1 MIIVNWKNNIG
12 GNKMKI
18 NDYINTDRI
27 KKAINQTK
35 NDLKDSFEGTVQVI
49 QEQKAK
55 KDTNATQE
63 ADNDQRT
70 NKVDIEPKREVV
82 EGFETNISF
91 KHQNSVLMLNLLV
104 AWNRLLNQYIP
115 KSCDNDWRDTSVK
128 GRDAIS
134 VFLIA
139 PQGLS
144 VKLDLNPQMF
154 ANNDDPTDIDALV
167 TSMLKIVPK
176 LLVEQVSELELKEQ
190 RGHDFADYNDL
201 DSKLKL
207 KNLHDDEDYFIR
219 IAQVM
224 ALISSYPDLKSA
236 INLHESEKAEIPAFN
251 VKEEGLL
258 IKQYKEFINKYNLT
272 EFYPSHV
279 TYSDSAAI
287 RHSVNLDLKIARP
300 NGVLVR
306 TISIYPKTIIN
317 STCKFDDILA
327 TEFLKMVKK
336 LVSTSKESLIDKI
349 KNKSDQVYEEDKLA
363 QLVEDDLVFYKAM
376 ADDVLQNM
384 QVN

>member
-219 IAQVM
+219 IAQAM

-287 RHSVNLDLKIARP
+287 RHSVNFDLKIARP

>member
-134 VFLIA
+134 VFVIA

-219 IAQVM
+219 IAQAM

>member
-55 KDTNATQE
+55 KDINATQE

-219 IAQVM
+219 IAQAM

>member
-190 RGHDFADYNDL
+190 REHDFADYNDL

-219 IAQVM
+219 IAQAM

>member
-55 KDTNATQE
+55 KATNATQE

-219 IAQVM
+219 IAQAM

-236 INLHESEKAEIPAFN
+236 INLHESKKAEIPAFN

>member
-55 KDTNATQE
+55 KDTNVTQE

-219 IAQVM
+219 IAQAM

>member
-207 KNLHDDEDYFIR
+207 NNLHDDEDYFIR
-219 IAQVM
+219 ISQAM

-236 INLHESEKAEIPAFN
+236 INLHESEKAEIPTFN

>member
-190 RGHDFADYNDL
+190 RVHDFADYNDL

-207 KNLHDDEDYFIR
+207 NNLHDDEDYFIR
-219 IAQVM
+219 IAQAM

>member
-219 IAQVM
+219 IAQAM

-349 KNKSDQVYEEDKLA
+349 KDKSDQVYEEDKLA

>member
-190 RGHDFADYNDL
+190 RGHDFADYNDW

-219 IAQVM
+219 IAQAM

>member
-115 KSCDNDWRDTSVK
+115 KSCDSDWRDTSVK

-219 IAQVM
+219 IAQAM

>member
-219 IAQVM
+219 IAQAM

-376 ADDVLQNM
+376 ADDILQNM

>member
-219 IAQVM
+219 IAQAM

>member
-167 TSMLKIVPK
+167 TSMLKIAPK

-219 IAQVM
+219 IAQAM

>member
-190 RGHDFADYNDL
+190 RGHNFADYNDL

-219 IAQVM
+219 IAQAM

>member
-91 KHQNSVLMLNLLV
+91 KHQNSVLMLKLLV

-219 IAQVM
+219 IAQAM

>member
-55 KDTNATQE
+55 KDTDATQE

-219 IAQVM
+219 IAQAM

>member
-219 IAQVM
+219 IAQAM

-236 INLHESEKAEIPAFN
+236 INLHESKKAEIPAFN

>member
-154 ANNDDPTDIDALV
+154 ANNDDPTDIEALV

-190 RGHDFADYNDL
+190 REHDFADYNDL

-219 IAQVM
+219 IAQAM

>member
-1 MIIVNWKNNIG
+1 
-12 GNKMKI
+12 MKI

-190 RGHDFADYNDL
+190 REHDFADYNDL

-219 IAQVM
+219 IAQAM

>member
-104 AWNRLLNQYIP
+104 AWNCLLNQYIP

-219 IAQVM
+219 IAQAM

>member
-207 KNLHDDEDYFIR
+207 NNLHDDEDYFIR
-219 IAQVM
+219 ISQAM

>member
-154 ANNDDPTDIDALV
+154 ANNDDPTDIEALV

-219 IAQVM
+219 IAQAM

>member
-82 EGFETNISF
+82 GGFETNISF

-219 IAQVM
+219 IAQAM

>member
-154 ANNDDPTDIDALV
+154 ANNDDPTDIDAWV

-219 IAQVM
+219 IAQAM

>member
-207 KNLHDDEDYFIR
+207 NNLHDDEDYFIR
-219 IAQVM
+219 IAQAM